1 MVPLTHKQ
9 ITDITGSL
17 DDDLIVRIIDSGA
30 TLEDLVEAHGWFVDS
45 RAMGKARH
53 HRPAGKVAQ
62 VCEILET
69 GWVPRE
75 PE

>member
-1 MVPLTHKQ
+1 MVPPTRKQ
-9 ITDITGSL
+9 ITGITGSL
-17 DDDLIVRIIDSGA
+17 DDDLIVRIVDSGA
-30 TLEDLVEAHGWFVDS
+30 ARKDFVEAHGWFIDS

-53 HRPAGKVAQ
+53 HRPIGKVAQ
-62 VCEILET
+62 VSEILET